1 MVNFQNIQS
10 WIYYVKYLM
19 ICFIILSF
27 QLLPMRIVYQ
37 EVLWPNLIYLV
48 TVGWLIRKPSYLPVI
63 LILFVH
69 IISDIVLL
77 KPLGLWPALSLI
89 GYEFLRWRSLS
100 QGQLKLGQEL
110 VLVNSVLIL
119 LTFLQIGMELIFK
132 IESPP
137 MGMILL
143 QLAFTLLIYPIVI
156 FVLHSILKVRHFEG
170 SKTVGRGMSMENI

>member
-100 QGQLKLGQEL
+100 QD
-110 VLVNSVLIL
+110 
-119 LTFLQIGMELIFK
+119 
-132 IESPP
+132 
-137 MGMILL
+137 
-143 QLAFTLLIYPIVI
+143 
-156 FVLHSILKVRHFEG
+156 
-170 SKTVGRGMSMENI
+170 